1 LKLSLRQARRI
12 QESLRPH
19 LSFRPPR
26 RVERPRLVAGAD
38 VSYDKRSDQIW
49 AAVVVL
55 RYPDLEIVESVGA
68 EGRATFPYIPG
79 FLSFRE
85 IPIVMRA
92 FARMRSVPD
101 VVLCDGQ
108 GIAHPRG
115 FGLAS
120 HVGFL
125 LGIPTI
131 GCAKSLLVGDHGPV
145 PRARGSASP
154 LTYRGRRVGTVLRTR
169 EGVNPI
175 FVSPGHLMSHVLSAR
190 LALGC
195 CRGLRL
201 PEPTRQAHLEVNRL
215 RLLARGHPG
224 PFPGTM
230 RRHPARLP
238 ATGS

>member
-1 LKLSLRQARRI
+1 MRLSLRRAVRI
-12 QESLRPH
+12 QQSLRPH

-26 RVERPRLVAGAD
+26 GLRRPRLVAGAD
-38 VSYDKRSDQIW
+38 VSYDKKSDEIW

-55 RYPDLEIVESVGA
+55 RFPALEVVEKVGA
-68 EGRATFPYIPG
+68 AGRATFPYIPG

-92 FARMRSVPD
+92 FERMRSIPD
-101 VVLCDGQ
+101 LVLCDGQ

-131 GCAKSLLVGDHGPV
+131 GCAKSRLVGRHGPV
-145 PRARGSASP
+145 RSARGSSSA

-169 EGVNPI
+169 AGVNPI
-175 FVSPGHLMSHVLSAR
+175 FVSPGHLVDHALAAR
-190 LALGC
+190 LALEC
-195 CRGLRL
+195 CRGSRL

-215 RLLARGHPG
+215 RLLARGQDG
-224 PFPGTM
+224 PRPAKLG
-230 RRHPARLP
+230 RHPAGVP
-238 ATGS
+238 ATAS